1 MLNEGRG
8 PAPHELPESSVRFVL
23 GASSK
28 RTSEPEAAHPRA
40 L

>member
-8 PAPHELPESSVRFVL
+8 PATHELPEPSIRFVM

-28 RTSEPEAAHPRA
+28 RISEPEAARPRA